1 MSEIKSAWEIAM
13 ERTRDV
19 APDKEAL
26 EANTYATE
34 GKKAAS
40 KFFADEEVDLKKL
53 LASFTA
59 AQLVHVREGLLE
71 ALLANLKLPADDPAL
86 KQSRRAGEGL
96 HAVVRDEKRLDK
108 LLNQMQQFLGEF
120 LEERG
125 RLIQAVEQ
133 QYEPI
138 LRRKEEE
145 LAKQMGARVK
155 LDPAMDPEYNKILRQ
170 NIAQLEERY
179 NQVLDQV
186 KTEIRRMAEG

>member
-1 MSEIKSAWEIAM
+1 MTEIKSAWEIAL

-26 EANTYATE
+26 QANTYTTE

-40 KFFADEEVDLKKL
+40 KYFADEEADLKKL
-53 LASFTA
+53 LAA
-59 AQLVHVREGLLE
+59 YDDAQLVHVREGLLE
-71 ALLANLKLPADDPAL
+71 ALLANLKLPADELAL
-86 KQSRRAGEGL
+86 KQSRRAGQGL
-96 HAVVRDEKRLDK
+96 FAVIRDEKRLEK
-108 LLNQMQQFLGEF
+108 LLNQMQQFLEEY
-120 LEERG
+120 LEERK

-155 LDPAMDPEYNKILRQ
+155 LDPAMDPEYAKLLRQ
-170 NIAQLEERY
+170 NLAHLEERY
-179 NQVLDQV
+179 NQVLKQV
-186 KTEIRRMAEG
+186 KDEIKRMAGK